1 MSEAIKAIIPPG
13 LNPRLK
19 WSLAV
24 SAWLLAL
31 TGFAAWSLGW
41 FGLPGFARAENQ
53 GVLES
58 RVKSVETA
66 VTLADRRRERD
77 TLTAWSSELG
87 RDVFA
92 LEREIDAMEKA
103 NQQVPERYLK
113 QLNQM
118 RTDKDS
124 AERRLMILL
133 QTNPELVT
141 AR

>member
-1 MSEAIKAIIPPG
+1 MNEALKAIIPPG
-13 LNPRLK
+13 INPRLK
-19 WSLAV
+19 WSLAI

-31 TGFAAWSLGW
+31 TGFATWSLGW
-41 FGLPGFARAENQ
+41 FGLPGFARQEGQ
-53 GVLES
+53 GILEA
-58 RVKSVETA
+58 RVKDVETA

-87 RDVFA
+87 RDIFT
-92 LEREIDAMEKA
+92 LEREIDAMEKGR
-103 NQQVPERYLK
+103 QLVPERYLK

-118 RTDKDS
+118 RADKDS
-124 AERRLMILL
+124 AERRLMILM